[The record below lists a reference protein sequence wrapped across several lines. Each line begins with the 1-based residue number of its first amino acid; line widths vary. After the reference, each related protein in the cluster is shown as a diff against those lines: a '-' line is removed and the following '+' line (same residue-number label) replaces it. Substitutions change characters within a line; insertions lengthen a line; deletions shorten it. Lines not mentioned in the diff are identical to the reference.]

1 MTEEEWLKDFE
12 NKYNLNLSWDPKDV
26 SSRDDCDFWFFG
38 VEDVDNKLIFRNDF
52 FPEKNKEIMDKKI
65 NMFNAV
71 FDSNSN
77 PHHFVIW
84 AHSKK
89 DGWLEKYTKEIKG

>member
-1 MTEEEWLKDFE
+1 
-12 NKYNLNLSWDPKDV
+12 
-26 SSRDDCDFWFFG
+26 
-38 VEDVDNKLIFRNDF
+38 
-52 FPEKNKEIMDKKI
+52 
-65 NMFNAV
+65 MFNAI

-89 DGWLEKYTKEIKG
+89 DGWLEKYIKEF